1 MKTRFLAVLLSVCML
16 LQLLPVNAFA
26 GTGESEIPTGTANV
40 VYLDGV
46 KGDDNNNGSNEEQ
59 AVKTFAKAKELLDVN
74 GTIYVTG
81 TVTVS
86 GTETWSLENYGSAKV
101 VRKTGSVIELI
112 EGANLTLE
120 HITIDGGVASENTS
134 TTNGRAMIWSDY
146 PSSLTLNE
154 GCILQNDCVSQMGGA
169 ISGWNKLQLTMN
181 EGAMIQ
187 NMRIKGAH
195 YGGAVFLA
203 NQSTFT
209 MNGGTITGCEANRGG
224 GVALI
229 GSKMTMNGGQISNNR
244 AKSVEGANGGVYAG
258 AIYLADYE
266 PISGSD
272 PNAISASEATFT
284 MTGGTISGNSAE
296 STGGAILGFPQMGSP
311 DGQES
316 KDVYISIQGGTITNN
331 TSESGNGGGIAM
343 YYNKSHLDISGGS
356 IEDNRCAEY
365 GGGVFIQYVTD
376 AKFSGGN
383 ISSNSAKTGG
393 GVAIYGSKLNPSKF
407 AMSDGMISQNKAID
421 GSGGKA
427 IDGSG
432 GGVYLHDYCEFTMSE
447 GSIVNNEV
455 KGNGSGGGLYL
466 CGNSTTKITGGNISK
481 NKTESH
487 LKYKNEESSWIPY
500 NATYS
505 NGIMVASQAVLKIG
519 GTAEINP
526 DDDITITVANSSDS
540 TFYSYIQVISP
551 EWNNGGQDVSV
562 TSYSG
567 SSPKYTVENV
577 SLTAAG
583 TQLVSYNTED
593 GSVTEAYVEAAE
605 NAERTRL
612 FVPSAAM
619 LEANPNLAIGQ
630 SKILNT
636 NSMNNFMTYI
646 PAPISIKP
654 ADITIYMGGDG
665 YAGTVVDNDGNTVS
679 GDAVK
684 ENGFPEPGFVVTL
697 PQSLEEQLE
706 ADGNDITDL
715 TLQYKNSDNTIASVW
730 KFEKYGGGDHNV
742 YRIKPTETTNT
753 TPVRMTF
760 TPLNGGDPIDSD
772 DFDFTTALYE
782 QLQMKIYGEGVE
794 EGKVTVAYGENE
806 HAITTGTATLTV
818 RGTSD
823 ASDDEQYGQVT
834 TDAANIAKG
843 DSGVVA
849 EADTIY
855 TINGSKVQVGQD
867 DEVALLFDDILEDN
881 NITGVTNTELLT
893 EKADQ
898 VLAAMDVNNLT
909 GTGER
914 QYEAKYLDLV
924 DRSNGNAWLAADKSI
939 TVYWPLPEGTDKN
952 TKFELLH
959 YPGMHREMGIS
970 TIKENIDSCQVERVT
985 IKDITDTHIVFDVQP
1000 YNNGSGG
1007 FSPYVLVWEDESSDG
1022 GDDGEDT
1029 PSTPVT
1035 PPDGDDTPD
1044 LNTEDHF
1051 SYIVGYPEDYRTGEP
1066 SDDEDLWPVKPQGN
1080 ITRAEVATIFYRLLK
1095 DDVRAEHWTKS
1106 NDFTDVEADDW
1117 YNTPVSTLSAMGI
1130 ITGYEDGSF
1139 KPNAPITRAEFAAM
1153 AVRFFEED
1161 SAIYEKGTF
1170 NDIAGSEWFA
1180 DAVQAAKDHSIIG
1193 GYPDG
1198 SFQPN
1203 KNISRAEAC
1212 SIINRTLDRIPDED
1226 HLLPVNDMRNWPDNL
1241 AGAWYYADMQEAT
1254 NGHEYEWITD
1264 DGKTVENWTGELP
1277 EIDWDEVE
1285 RELCEAHGVPY
1296 EG

>member
-1 MKTRFLAVLLSVCML
+1 M
-16 LQLLPVNAFA
+16 
-26 GTGESEIPTGTANV
+26 
-40 VYLDGV
+40 
-46 KGDDNNNGSNEEQ
+46 
-59 AVKTFAKAKELLDVN
+59 
-74 GTIYVTG
+74 
-81 TVTVS
+81 S

-101 VRKTGSVIELI
+101 VRGNDMSQYLI
-112 EGANLTLE
+112 KVEEGASLTLE
-120 HITIDGGVASENTS
+120 DITMDGNASGNETELWYS
-134 TTNGRAMIWSDY
+134 LIYVKKGT
-146 PSSLTLNE
+146 LTLQD
-154 GCILQNDCVSQMGGA
+154 GAVLQNNYVQHNYDANGGA
-169 ISGWNKLQLTMN
+169 IFAHSATVNMYEGSKIWNNKVAHDIGQGGGIYL
-181 EGAMIQ
+181 ERDSVF
-187 NMRIKGAH
+187 NM
-195 YGGAVFLA
+195 YGGE
-203 NQSTFT
+203 
-209 MNGGTITGCEANRGG
+209 I
-224 GVALI
+224 
-229 GSKMTMNGGQISNNR
+229 
-244 AKSVEGANGGVYAG
+244 VYNHA
-258 AIYLADYE
+258 
-266 PISGSD
+266 
-272 PNAISASEATFT
+272 
-284 MTGGTISGNSAE
+284 
-296 STGGAILGFPQMGSP
+296 QR
-311 DGQES
+311 
-316 KDVYISIQGGTITNN
+316 
-331 TSESGNGGGIAM
+331 GGGIAVVASEVNM
-343 YYNKSHLDISGGS
+343 LNGS
-356 IEDNRCAEY
+356 ISYNRVSPTEKKPDEVQAYTGYY
-365 GGGVFIQYVTD
+365 GGGVFVSNINNTELSDDSIGEAIFTMKGGTVSNNSASAVWDEIKGKNQSSGVSSYGGGIVAWDTVYQKNYTSRDVVIDLQGGMVSENSGPTGGVSVFFPGAKLKISGTAAISNNKSFGTPGGYSYV
-376 AKFSGGN
+376 AGAGVAAYWGGSVEMSGGKIIDN
-383 ISSNSAKTGG
+383 ETNSETSLNLCGGGVSLYGRNDGYSGLQTIFHMTGGCLENNTAASNGGGIYALGPNALVLIDGGSISGNTAEKNGGGIYLTSATGG
-393 GVAIYGSKLNPSKF
+393 GPYA
-407 AMSDGMISQNKAID
+407 
-421 GSGGKA
+421 
-427 IDGSG
+427 
-432 GGVYLHDYCEFTMSE
+432 
-447 GSIVNNEV
+447 
-455 KGNGSGGGLYL
+455 
-466 CGNSTTKITGGNISK
+466 KITGGSILE
-481 NKTESH
+481 NKANGK
-487 LKYKNEESSWIPY
+487 LKYKVSDTSWEEYEKS
-500 NATYS
+500 YS
-505 NGIMVASQAVLKIG
+505 NGIFLSSESTMQIG

-526 DDDITITVANSSDS
+526 DDDITISVASWTGSPY
-540 TFYSYIQVISP
+540 YSYVQVISP

-654 ADITIYMGGDG
+654 ANITIYMGGDG

-715 TLQYKNSDNTIASVW
+715 TLQYKADNSGNTSAW
-730 KFEKYGGGDHNV
+730 KFEKYGEGEHNV

-782 QLQMKIYGEGVE
+782 KLQMKIYGEGVE

-806 HAITTGTATLTV
+806 YAITTGTATLTV

-898 VLAAMDVNNLT
+898 VLEAMDVNNLT

-924 DRSNGNAWLAADKSI
+924 DRSNGNAWLAADKPI

-1000 YNNGSGG
+1000 YQEDSNGNVTGG
-1007 FSPYVLVWEDESSDG
+1007 FSPYVLVWEDESGDG
-1022 GDDGEDT
+1022 GDT

-1212 SIINRTLDRIPDED
+1212 SIINRTLDRIPDAD
-1226 HLLPVNDMRNWPDNL
+1226 HLLPEDLMKNWPDNNP
-1241 AGAWYYADMQEAT
+1241 GDWYYADMQEAT

-1264 DGKTVENWTGELP
+1264 DGKTVENWTGDRE
-1277 EIDWDEVE
+1277 EIDWAKVE
-1285 RELCEAHGVPY
+1285 EELEAMHG
-1296 EG
+1296 GQTIK